1 MDKETAKKF
10 EKDLATLL
18 ERYGMK
24 KKDSELRY
32 GIHTTIPESIN
43 DIFWVTHTL
52 EFYESLNDDKEL

>member
-24 KKDSELRY
+24 KKDSELDY
-32 GIHTTIPESIN
+32 T
-43 DIFWVTHTL
+43 
-52 EFYESLNDDKEL
+52 SLNEILKIKYLNN